1 MLVVA
6 VPEQRKDKPHLPFPV
21 AHTTQLEL
29 CKLHKCTSQSER
41 PESAATASVRI
52 EDVVF

>member
-6 VPEQRKDKPHLPFPV
+6 VPELTNDKPHLPFPV

-29 CKLHKCTSQSER
+29 CKLQNCTSHSER
-41 PESAATASVRI
+41 PEYCCYC
-52 EDVVF
+52 FCQN